1 MATILC
7 LPEEVIDVILGY
19 EDISIED
26 IINFRC
32 VCKQFKCAAKHDTFM
47 KKKFSQRWPNGK
59 KLYDQKENEIKEYF
73 LCRKQKKCKK
83 HKQKNVKLFNFM
95 EAGISVVRELHNFLL
110 DVIKKYY
117 NMVWIHN
124 NMITEGT
131 LIILQTIDNKL
142 ENNNILFNPF
152 VDFFF
157 SFTMD
162 EIKSLLMRSP
172 RRAGC
177 DLRKRYFIIQMLAM
191 LNRMKL
197 YYIDPMSID
206 LELLTEHYAI
216 ILAKKLQLRKI
227 VSYSSVK
234 ASLDSITYE
243 VLKCL
248 REKHPD
254 HSIFSM
260 PAKDFYYW
268 KINVE
273 NTWNETE
280 GTQIINSISEYIL
293 GKLNFRLNKSK
304 ELKYMCI
311 DYIMLYLTKYSHLKS
326 EVWKYSKSLKVTLS
340 RKKFQVYESRQ
351 AAKFAVGTI
360 VTHKDQSTDSS
371 TGVII
376 GWHRIK
382 DRNNVTFFK
391 KNRRNI
397 FDYNLMPVK
406 VYSTFSTEQTHYLI
420 LTENDEMYYVQ
431 EDAISLTT
439 PKWIENSEIGRYFC
453 KFEGTHY
460 VPNEMLAK
468 LFPYDSAITAAAIS
482 KNPFSKI
489 EEESALKETSAVQ
502 MQLEDNQE
510 NINIKTY
517 ITELKKHVQL
527 RRKLRCA
534 VHDVMIKH
542 RPVIDVVAKYKLD
555 IGTLLLKIDILKNK
569 RKYLKMKIK
578 YEAAVND
585 VVSKKKSINKVMK
598 RYRVNRKR
606 LDKEI
611 VRYKYLGEK
620 YQFDREIKPKCEV
633 EFTFLEEKRFLEIF
647 EIWAK
652 DQLQRNSYF
661 STVRFLKRL
670 SKVAYEYAKEN
681 GIKYPKSWDKHKR
694 ADISWLREFELRHS
708 NEIRILLIYFTKAA
722 SKIKISDE
730 QQLSSIFDKNV
741 NPYVSSIKISNIL

>member
-1 MATILC
+1 
-7 LPEEVIDVILGY
+7 
-19 EDISIED
+19 
-26 IINFRC
+26 
-32 VCKQFKCAAKHDTFM
+32 
-47 KKKFSQRWPNGK
+47 
-59 KLYDQKENEIKEYF
+59 
-73 LCRKQKKCKK
+73 
-83 HKQKNVKLFNFM
+83 
-95 EAGISVVRELHNFLL
+95 
-110 DVIKKYY
+110 
-117 NMVWIHN
+117 
-124 NMITEGT
+124 
-131 LIILQTIDNKL
+131 
-142 ENNNILFNPF
+142 
-152 VDFFF
+152 
-157 SFTMD
+157 MD

-311 DYIMLYLTKYSHLKS
+311 DYVLESKCGEELILLIICYCVGRRLGIDFEIVLKHFNQRLYLCWNPRPNNLKRVTYFTVRSNKFPSGFMSQQLFLTSTILYMSSENKIMLYLTKYSHLKS